1 MPPTW
6 QRSATTHEFWERV
19 ALLGP
24 EPLFVLDTDGVCLV
38 VSNAAV
44 TESGFSA
51 DELVGRPFTFLAD
64 DGEQSSVQ
72 RRIELLSPFGDEEF
86 GMVIQTA
93 HGEQLEV
100 RVLARR
106 DELDGEPVVVATL
119 QRASIARSAE
129 RLLRRKAVLEHLI
142 ERVQQQAAHSS
153 AGDVPEIIGWVLA
166 EATTFLG
173 ADRGY
178 LLSYDEALTTETMT
192 HEWVAPGI
200 EPEID
205 TFVDIPLAMAPASS
219 QRHRELEVCAIRDVA
234 ALGAGWAADQA
245 FYESLGLKSILELPI
260 VLEGEPVGCLGFE
273 WLSRHGDWA
282 DADLILLRVIAATV
296 GQLLGRAAAEQEMQR
311 RSMHD
316 DLTGLL
322 NRSGLLAGLGAGTEE
337 SIGSILVI
345 DLDGFNALN
354 DSLGRSAGDLLLRTV
369 AARLRGLVRPGDLV
383 ARIGGDEFAIAMRA
397 IDEEWV
403 VGQAARRI
411 CDALAEPYTL
421 DGRQHLITVT
431 CGISVGSKAR
441 LDDGAPIDA
450 DELIRRAGIAMY
462 RARGMGQANVAMF
475 DPTHERFVAER
486 FELEQRL
493 RMALEREEFE
503 VHFQPEV
510 DVLDGRVVGAEA
522 LLRWRC
528 DGVLQDAGTFVPL
541 TEETGLIIPIGRW
554 VLTEAVRHGQRWAQW
569 LGVDEFVVRVNVSPR
584 QFEDVTFID
593 HVESTLRLA
602 GLPPHCLCLEITE
615 TALMHDAEAAIA
627 VLHRLDALGIQLAI
641 DDFGTGYSSLAYLKQ
656 FPVDILKIDR
666 SFVMFLADD
675 PQDRAIVQT
684 VINLA
689 RSLGMGVTAEG
700 IETVAQAQVLNELG
714 CRRGQGWLYSKAV
727 EPEMLDEMI
736 WATLTVVD

>member
-1 MPPTW
+1 MPLPR
-6 QRSATTHEFWERV
+6 QRLSAPHGFWERV

-24 EPLFVLDTDGVCLV
+24 EPLFVLDPDGVCLV
-38 VSNAAV
+38 VSDAAV
-44 TESGFSA
+44 TETGFSPN
-51 DELVGRPFTFLAD
+51 EIVGRPFHVLSENS
-64 DGEQSSVQ
+64 EQSSVQ
-72 RRIELLSPFGDEEF
+72 RRIELLSPVGHEEF
-86 GMVIQTA
+86 GMTISTA
-93 HGEQLEV
+93 HGELHDV

-106 DELDGEPVVVATL
+106 DELEGDPVVVATL

-142 ERVQQQAAHSS
+142 ERVQQQAAHATPS
-153 AGDVPEIIGWVLA
+153 DVPEIIGWVLA

-178 LLSYDEALTTETMT
+178 LLSYDAAVTKETMT

-200 EPEID
+200 ESEKES
-205 TFVDIPLAMAPASS
+205 FVDIPLAMAPASS
-219 QRHRELEVCAIRDVA
+219 QCHRDLEVFAIRDVS
-234 ALGAGWAADQA
+234 ALGSGWAADQA
-245 FYESLGLKSILELPI
+245 FYESLGLQSILELPI
-260 VLEGEPVGCLGFE
+260 VLEGVPVGCLGFE
-273 WLSRHGDWA
+273 WITRHGDWA

-296 GQLLGRAAAEQEMQR
+296 GQLIGREAAEHEMQR

-316 DLTGLL
+316 ELTGLL
-322 NRSGLLAGLGAGTEE
+322 NRNGLLDGLCAGAETCV
-337 SIGSILVI
+337 GSIIVI

-383 ARIGGDEFAIAMRA
+383 ARIGSDEFAIAMRA
-397 IDEEWV
+397 IEEEWV

-411 CDALAEPYTL
+411 CDALAEPFTI
-421 DGRQHLITVT
+421 DGRQHLVTVS
-431 CGISVGSKAR
+431 CGISTSA
-441 LDDGAPIDA
+441 GAEAGAAVDA
-450 DELIRRAGIAMY
+450 DELIRQAGAAMF
-462 RARGMGQANVAMF
+462 RARGLGQANVAMF
-475 DPTHERFVAER
+475 DPTHERVVAER

-493 RMALEREEFE
+493 RMALDRAEFE

-528 DGVLQDAGTFVPL
+528 DGVLQDAGAFVPL

-554 VLTEAVRHGQRWAQW
+554 VLSEAVHHGQRWAQW
-569 LGVDEFVVRVNVSPR
+569 LGLDEFVVRVNVSPR

-593 HVESTLRLA
+593 HVESTLRRA

-627 VLHRLDALGIQLAI
+627 ILHRLDALGIQLAI

-666 SFVMFLADD
+666 SFVMTLADD

-689 RSLGMGVTAEG
+689 QSLGMDVTAEG
-700 IETVAQAQVLNELG
+700 IETVEQAEVLNELG
-714 CRRGQGWLYSKAV
+714 CRRGQGWLYSKAI
-727 EPEMLDEMI
+727 EPEALDEMI
-736 WATLTVVD
+736 WAALAVVD

>member
-1 MPPTW
+1 MPPT
-6 QRSATTHEFWERV
+6 QPNRSATQTFWQRV

-24 EPLFVLDTDGVCLV
+24 EPLFVLDAGGTCIV

-44 TESGFSA
+44 TETGYSP
-51 DELVGRPFTFLAD
+51 DELVGRPFCFLA
-64 DGEQSSVQ
+64 EAAERPAVQ

-86 GMVIQTA
+86 GMVIRTA
-93 HGEQLEV
+93 HGELHEV

-106 DELDGEPVVVATL
+106 DELDGESVVCATL

-142 ERVQQQAAHSS
+142 ERVQQQAAH
-153 AGDVPEIIGWVLA
+153 ATPAEVPEIVGWVLA
-166 EATTFLG
+166 ETTTFLG

-178 LLSYDEALTTETMT
+178 LLSYDDAVTTETMT

-200 EPEID
+200 EPEKD
-205 TFVDIPLAMAPASS
+205 SFVDIPLAMAPASS

-234 ALGAGWAADQA
+234 ALSGGWSADQA

-260 VLEGEPVGCLGFE
+260 VIEGEPVGCLGFE
-273 WLSRHGDWA
+273 WLTRHGDWA

-296 GQLLGRAAAEQEMQR
+296 GQLLGREAAEQEMQR

-316 DLTGLL
+316 ELTGLL
-322 NRSGLLAGLGAGTEE
+322 NRSGLLTGLGSGGKDPV
-337 SIGSILVI
+337 GSIIVI

-354 DSLGRSAGDLLLRTV
+354 DSLGRSAGDLMLRTV

-383 ARIGGDEFAIAMRA
+383 ARIGSDEFAIAMRE

-411 CDALAEPYTL
+411 CDALAEPFTL
-421 DGRQHLITVT
+421 DGRQHLITVS
-431 CGISVGSKAR
+431 CGISIGSKAR
-441 LDDGAPIDA
+441 LDGGAPIDA
-450 DELIRRAGIAMY
+450 DELIRQAGTAMY
-462 RARGMGQANVAMF
+462 RARGLGQANVAMF

-528 DGVLQDAGTFVPL
+528 DGILQDAGTFVPL
-541 TEETGLIIPIGRW
+541 TEDTGLIIPIGRW
-554 VLTEAVRHGQRWAQW
+554 VLSEAVHHGQRWAQW
-569 LGVDEFVVRVNVSPR
+569 LGLDEFVVRVNVSPR

-593 HVESTLRLA
+593 HVESTLRRA

-615 TALMHDAEAAIA
+615 TALMHDADAAIA

-666 SFVMFLADD
+666 SFVMTLADD

-689 RSLGMGVTAEG
+689 QSLGMDVTAEG
-700 IETVAQAQVLNELG
+700 IETAAQAEVLNELG
-714 CRRGQGWLYSKAV
+714 CRRGQGWLYSKAIQ
-727 EPEMLDEMI
+727 PELLDEMI
-736 WATLTVVD
+736 WATLTVAD